1 MPVPTS
7 LAPKQ
12 TKLNRAMLIV
22 IVVVLLC
29 LGYSFPFLY
38 NRVSDGVQGVLG
50 VSIGHLTPPPFRL
63 GLDLR
68 GGTALTYEV
77 DAKAIAPSEQASA
90 VEGARDV
97 IERRVN
103 AFGVGEPLVE
113 TIKSSD
119 RWRVFVEL
127 PDIHDVQ
134 KAIDMIGATPILEFR
149 DKKGGEVVLDQEQKK
164 QQEESNRTAKKRAD
178 EAVAKLRTGKKF
190 NDLYAEYLGESI
202 AQLTKSDD
210 AALFAWAQRR
220 GAGAITRDLIESPR
234 AWMLAERGAASA
246 VQTIAARHIVICYAG
261 IGSCPSTLTK
271 EEALQ
276 KAKDLSLKVTAQNFA
291 DLAKVNSMDP
301 GSTSKGGDL
310 GWFGRGMF
318 VKNFDDA
325 VFNPKLKKGGIVGPI
340 ETEYGYH
347 LIYKYDEKFDPAFA
361 VRVISFKKTSVEDIF
376 GDTSEWKPTGL
387 SGKQLERARV
397 DFDQN
402 TGEPTVSVTF
412 NAEGKELF
420 AKITQRNVGEQVA
433 IYLDRQIISA
443 PVVREP
449 ITDGTAIIS
458 GNFTLES
465 AKQLAERL
473 NAGALPLPVSLVSQ
487 QTVGATL
494 GSASLA
500 QSTRAGL
507 IGFVLVLLFLAAW
520 YRLPGLLAALAL
532 LVYVVLVLAVF
543 KFIPVTLTLAGI
555 AGFILSMGMAVD
567 ANVLVFERTREE
579 LALGRSPLAALE
591 EAFPR
596 AWSSIR
602 DSNASSLITCVILY
616 WFGSSVVRGFAL
628 TLAIGILASLFTAIT
643 VTRLLLRITAPYF
656 GRHRALFIPSNTSSL
671 PRV

>member
-1 MPVPTS
+1 MPTPTPTS
-7 LAPKQ
+7 APIRPN
-12 TKLNRAMLIV
+12 LNRGLLIV
-22 IVVVLLC
+22 IVVVLIC

-38 NRVSDGVQGVLG
+38 NRASDAFQNVVG
-50 VSIGHLTPPPFRL
+50 VSIGHLSPPPFRL

-68 GGTALTYEV
+68 GGSALTYEV
-77 DAKAIAPSEQASA
+77 DARAVAPSEQASA

-103 AFGVGEPLVE
+103 AFGVGEPLVQ
-113 TIKSSD
+113 TVKSSN
-119 RWRVFVEL
+119 RWRIFVEL
-127 PDIHDVQ
+127 PDVHDVQ

-149 DKKGGEVVLDQEQKK
+149 DKTGGEVTLTDEQKK
-164 QQEESNRTAKKRAD
+164 QEADANRAAKQQAD
-178 EAVAKLRTGKKF
+178 EAVAKLRAGKKF
-190 NDLYAEYLGESI
+190 DDVFAEYHGE
-202 AQLTKSDD
+202 AVTQLTKSQD
-210 AALFAWAQRR
+210 ASLFAWAQRSSQN
-220 GAGAITRDLIESPR
+220 AVTRNLLESPR
-234 AWMLAERGAASA
+234 AWMLAQRGPARTQQI
-246 VQTIAARHIVICYAG
+246 VAARHILICYAG
-261 IGSCPSTLTK
+261 NNACPSTLTK
-271 EEALQ
+271 DEALQ
-276 KAKDLSLKVTAQNFA
+276 KAKDILLKATPQNFA
-291 DLAKVNSMDP
+291 DFAKINSMDP
-301 GSTSKGGDL
+301 GSAAKGGDL
-310 GWFGRGMF
+310 DWFGSGLF
-318 VKNFDDA
+318 VKSFDEA
-325 VFNPKLKKGGIVGPI
+325 VFNQKMKKGTIVGPV
-340 ETEYGYH
+340 ESEYGYH
-347 LIYKYDEKFDPAFA
+347 LIFKYDEKFEQAFD
-361 VRVISFKKTSVEDIF
+361 VRVIAFKKTTTDDLF

-387 SGKQLERARV
+387 SGKQLDRARV

-412 NAEGKELF
+412 NSEGKALF
-420 AKITQRNVGEQVA
+420 GKITERNVGQQVA
-433 IYLDRQIISA
+433 IYLDRQIISS

-458 GNFTLES
+458 GGFRLEE
-465 AKQLAERL
+465 AKQLVERL

-494 GSASLA
+494 GSVSLA

-507 IGFVLVLLFLAAW
+507 IGFVLVLLFLTAW
-520 YRLPGLLAALAL
+520 YRLPGLLASLAL

-543 KFIPVTLTLAGI
+543 KSIPVTLTLAGI

-643 VTRLLLRITAPYF
+643 VTRLLLRMTAPYF
-656 GRHRALFIPSNTSSL
+656 ARHRALFIPSNVHHKT
-671 PRV
+671 V